1 MYLLKYQISCPLQ
14 NCCAYAESHW
24 KPKPMHEILDMD
36 LGPEV
41 YWEVSKDDVEL
52 I

>member
-14 NCCAYAESHW
+14 NCSKYAESHW
-24 KPKPMHEILDMD
+24 KPKSMHSILDMD

-41 YWEVSKDDVEL
+41 NYGDMEL